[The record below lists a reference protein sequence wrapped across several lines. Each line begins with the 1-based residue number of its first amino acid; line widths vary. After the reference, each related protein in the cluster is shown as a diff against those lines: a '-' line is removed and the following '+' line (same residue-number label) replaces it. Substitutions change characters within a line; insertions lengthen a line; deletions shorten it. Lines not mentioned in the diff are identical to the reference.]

1 MNKKE
6 ILLKKGVLIAMLIA
20 LCFGATR
27 INIPMPTGDMIHLGN
42 FVMILTALLLG
53 GLEGGLVGSLGM
65 GLYDLVFF
73 SNRPFTILRT
83 FILKFIVGF
92 LVGYLFRLILKKKVK
107 TDGLLIASTIF
118 FVLLFGTSLT
128 LFFIGDLSTLSFK
141 TGLVSSVSNFL
152 LSGKTVKVSLYI
164 PIFSILFAVGMILA
178 LIYSKKLSIRSKA
191 ALFAITVAILTNILG
206 EFIFRWILEGINNVV
221 FLDVADGFTVSL
233 ITATS
238 KIPGSLITGFISVI
252 LAGLIYEPVY
262 KGVKNLDIFKDNTV
276 DYIDNES
283 ETELSET
290 NEYNEEENDINNL
303 DEIVKSNIK

>member
-1 MNKKE
+1 
-6 ILLKKGVLIAMLIA
+6 ML
-20 LCFGATR
+20 
-27 INIPMPTGDMIHLGN
+27 
-42 FVMILTALLLG
+42 V
-53 GLEGGLVGSLGM
+53 
-65 GLYDLVFF
+65 VF
-73 SNRPFTILRT
+73 
-83 FILKFIVGF
+83 
-92 LVGYLFRLILKKKVK
+92 
-107 TDGLLIASTIF
+107 
-118 FVLLFGTSLT
+118 LFGTSLT
-128 LFFIGDLSTLSFK
+128 FFIGDLSALSFK

-178 LIYSKKLSIRSKA
+178 LIYSKKISIRSKA

-303 DEIVKSNIK
+303 DVIVKSNIQ

>member
-6 ILLKKGVLIAMLIA
+6 VLLKKGVLIAMLIA

-92 LVGYLFRLILKKKVK
+92 LVGYLFRLILKKKIK

-221 FLDVADGFTVSL
+221 FLDVTDGFTVSL

-290 NEYNEEENDINNL
+290 NEYNEEENDIKNL
-303 DEIVKSNIK
+303 DEIVKSNIQ

>member
-92 LVGYLFRLILKKKVK
+92 LVGYLFRLILKKKIK

-164 PIFSILFAVGMILA
+164 PIFSILFAVGMVLA

-283 ETELSET
+283 EPELSET
-290 NEYNEEENDINNL
+290 NEYNEEENDIKNL
-303 DEIVKSNIK
+303 DEIVKSNIQ

>member
-92 LVGYLFRLILKKKVK
+92 LVGYLFRLILKKKIK

-128 LFFIGDLSTLSFK
+128 LFFIGDLSALSFK

-178 LIYSKKLSIRSKA
+178 LIFGKKLSIRSKS

-290 NEYNEEENDINNL
+290 NEYNEEENDIKNL
-303 DEIVKSNIK
+303 DEIVKSNIQ

>member
-65 GLYDLVFF
+65 GLYDIVFF

-92 LVGYLFRLILKKKVK
+92 LVGYLFRLILKKKIK
-107 TDGLLIASTIF
+107 TDGLLIASIIF

-128 LFFIGDLSTLSFK
+128 LFFIGDLSKLSFK

-238 KIPGSLITGFISVI
+238 KIPGSLITVFISVI

-290 NEYNEEENDINNL
+290 NEYNEEKNDINNL
-303 DEIVKSNIK
+303 DEIVKSNIE

>member
-92 LVGYLFRLILKKKVK
+92 LVGYLFRLILKKKIK

-164 PIFSILFAVGMILA
+164 PIFSVLFAVGMILA

-276 DYIDNES
+276 DYIDNEF

-303 DEIVKSNIK
+303 DEIVKSNIQ

>member
-92 LVGYLFRLILKKKVK
+92 LVGYLFRLILKKKIK

-118 FVLLFGTSLT
+118 FILLFGTSLT

-290 NEYNEEENDINNL
+290 NEYNEEENDIKNL
-303 DEIVKSNIK
+303 DEIVKSNIQ